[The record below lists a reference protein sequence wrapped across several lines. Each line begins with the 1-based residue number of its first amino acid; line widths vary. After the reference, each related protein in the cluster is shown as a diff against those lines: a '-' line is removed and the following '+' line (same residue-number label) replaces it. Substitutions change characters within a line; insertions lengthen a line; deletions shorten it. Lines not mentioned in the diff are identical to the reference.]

1 MLKITK
7 NVFKIDKYDIKN
19 FMVYSAI
26 YLLVL
31 SIFAILGFETY
42 FYLVYKKIDFKIY
55 LTFNTFFKH
64 LF

>member
-1 MLKITK
+1 MLKFIK
-7 NVFKIDKYDIKN
+7 KIFKIDKYDIKN

-42 FYLVYKKIDFKIY
+42 FYLVYK
-55 LTFNTFFKH
+55 
-64 LF
+64 